1 MKMSCTTLSEKSS
14 KQQQRMRKVVIT
26 GMGIVSPLGDTA
38 EEVLN
43 SLQTGKSGVRYWA
56 PYQKLGL
63 RSQVGAFTRIQCK
76 EHIDKR
82 ILRFM
87 GDAAAYAYIAMQQA
101 IDDSALRPDQVSSPR
116 TGLIIGS
123 GGTSAKNVVV
133 TADTM
138 RGKGLRRLSPFMV
151 PRTMSSTVSAG
162 LTAPFH
168 IKGVCYSV
176 SSACATGAH
185 CIGTAMEQIQ
195 LGKQD
200 IVFAGGS
207 DEEHWT
213 QTSMFDAMGAL
224 STQFNTTP
232 EQASRPYDVDRD
244 GFVVANGAGIIVL
257 EELEHARQREAKI
270 YGELIGYGATA
281 DGCEMVSPSGE
292 GASRCMELALTATTR
307 PVDYINAHGTSTPIG
322 DLIEL
327 QAIRHVFGNRIP
339 PVSSTK
345 SLSGH
350 SLGAAGVHEA
360 IYSLLMLN
368 HNFIAASANI
378 KRLEA
383 DAENMNIVRETRTAE
398 LNTVMSNS
406 YGFGGTNACL
416 IFQKYQEG

>member
-1 MKMSCTTLSEKSS
+1 
-14 KQQQRMRKVVIT
+14 MRRVVIT
-26 GMGIVSPLGDTA
+26 GMGIVSSLGDTV
-38 EEVLN
+38 EDVLT
-43 SLQTGKSGVRYWA
+43 SLQTGKSGIRYWA
-56 PYQKLGL
+56 PYKKLGL
-63 RSQVGAFTRIQCK
+63 RSQIGAFTQINCK
-76 EHIDKR
+76 EYIDKK

-87 GDAAAYAYIAMQQA
+87 GNAAAFAYIAMQQA
-101 IDDSALRPDQVSSPR
+101 INDSGLSPNQVSSPR

-123 GGTSAKNVVV
+123 GGTSAENVVA

-138 RGKGLRRLSPFMV
+138 RSRGLRRLSPFMV

-162 LTAPFH
+162 LTAPFK
-168 IKGVCYSV
+168 IRGTCYSI

-185 CIGTAMEQIQ
+185 CIGAAMEQIQ

-224 STQFNTTP
+224 STKFNSIP

-244 GFVVANGAGIIVL
+244 GFVVANGAGLIVV
-257 EELEHARQREAKI
+257 EELEHARQRGAKI

-281 DGCEMVSPSGE
+281 DGHEMVSPSGE
-292 GASRCMELALTATTR
+292 GASRCIEIALASLALHSI
-307 PVDYINAHGTSTPIG
+307 DYINAHGTSTPIG
-322 DLIEL
+322 DMIEL
-327 QAIRHVFGNRIP
+327 QAIRHVFGNSIPRI
-339 PVSSTK
+339 SSTK

-360 IYSLLMLN
+360 IYCLLMLN
-368 HNFIAASANI
+368 NNFIAASANI
-378 KRLEA
+378 HTIEA
-383 DAENMNIVRETRTAE
+383 GAEGMNIVRETQQAE
-398 LNTVMSNS
+398 LKTVMSNS

-416 IFQKYQEG
+416 IFQKYRDE